1 MIVVVYVGPVRAKYF
16 KRFLQTG
23 FLPCRV
29 HKLIAQPPKQ
39 QNKTGKTMKSV
50 HRVKSGMFSWSVF
63 AYVYM
68 TCGHV
73 QYLAKNLR

>member
-1 MIVVVYVGPVRAKYF
+1 MIVVIYVGPVRVKYF
-16 KRFLQTG
+16 KRFLQTM

-29 HKLIAQPPKQ
+29 HKLIAQPTKQ

-50 HRVKSGMFSWSVF
+50 CRVKPSMFSWSVF

-68 TCGHV
+68 TCG
-73 QYLAKNLR
+73 RI